1 MQKIDEPNVDY
12 PIPGMG
18 MTAELGS
25 RLWEQ
30 PPLLNS
36 VDEAIDFYLERI
48 KQSDIQKGLIKAID
62 FGIPLTT
69 IANTLQLVNVMEG
82 RHNIDIGVLM
92 LPVLVEALAFI
103 ADEAGIEYTT
113 GMEKITTNE
122 DKYISN
128 KILQEL
134 SEKEEPIMEEKV
146 NKISETETTNVE
158 IVEPNKG
165 LMSRRVE

>member
-1 MQKIDEPNVDY
+1 MQKIDEPNLDY

-30 PPLLNS
+30 PPQLDT
-36 VDEAIDFYLERI
+36 VDEATDFYMERM
-48 KQSDIQKGLIKAID
+48 KQEDVQKGLIKVID
-62 FGIPLTT
+62 MGVPLTT
-69 IANTLQLVNVMEG
+69 IANAIQLANVMEG
-82 RHNIDIGVLM
+82 RHNIDVGVLI

-122 DKYISN
+122 DKDISN

-134 SEKEEPIMEEKV
+134 SEKEDTIMEEKV

>member
-1 MQKIDEPNVDY
+1 MRKDEPNLDY

-30 PPLLNS
+30 PPQLDT
-36 VDEAIDFYLERI
+36 VDEATDFYMERM
-48 KQSDIQKGLIKAID
+48 KQEDVQKGLIKVID
-62 FGIPLTT
+62 MGVPLTT
-69 IANTLQLVNVMEG
+69 IANAIQLANVMEG
-82 RHNIDIGVLM
+82 RHNIDVGVLI

-122 DKYISN
+122 DKDNSN

>member
-30 PPLLNS
+30 PPQLDT
-36 VDEAIDFYLERI
+36 VDEATDFYMERM
-48 KQSDIQKGLIKAID
+48 KQEDVQKGLIKVID
-62 FGIPLTT
+62 MGVPLTT
-69 IANTLQLVNVMEG
+69 IANAIQLANVMEG

-92 LPVLVEALAFI
+92 LPILVETMRYI
-103 ADEAGIEYTT
+103 AEEANIEYVT
-113 GMEKITTNE
+113 GMEEIKEKDDALALKVASKMI
-122 DKYISN
+122 D
-128 KILQEL
+128 
-134 SEKEEPIMEEKV
+134 EKEEIVEEEDV
-146 NKISETETTNVE
+146 NKISETETTGVE
-158 IVEPNKG
+158 IVKPPKG

>member
-1 MQKIDEPNVDY
+1 MRKDEPNLDY

-30 PPLLNS
+30 PPQLDT
-36 VDEAIDFYLERI
+36 VDEATDFYMERM
-48 KQSDIQKGLIKAID
+48 KQDDVQKGLIKVID
-62 FGIPLTT
+62 MGVPLTT
-69 IANTLQLVNVMEG
+69 IANAIQLANVMEG
-82 RHNIDIGVLM
+82 RHNIDVGVLI

-122 DKYISN
+122 DKDISN

>member
-92 LPVLVEALAFI
+92 LPILVETMRYI
-103 ADEAGIEYTT
+103 AEEANIEYVT
-113 GMEKITTNE
+113 GMEEIKEKDDALALKVASKMI
-122 DKYISN
+122 D
-128 KILQEL
+128 
-134 SEKEEPIMEEKV
+134 EKEEIVEEEDV
-146 NKISETETTNVE
+146 NKISETETTGVE
-158 IVEPNKG
+158 IVKPPKG

>member
-1 MQKIDEPNVDY
+1 MQKIDEPNLDY

-30 PPLLNS
+30 PPQLDT
-36 VDEAIDFYLERI
+36 VDKATDFYMERM
-48 KQSDIQKGLIKAID
+48 KQEDVQKGLIKVMD
-62 FGIPLTT
+62 MGVPLTT
-69 IANTLQLVNVMEG
+69 IANAIQLANVMEG
-82 RHNIDIGVLM
+82 RHNIDVGVLI

-122 DKYISN
+122 DKDISN

-146 NKISETETTNVE
+146 NKISETETTSVE

>member
-1 MQKIDEPNVDY
+1 MRKDEPNLDY

-30 PPLLNS
+30 PPQLDT
-36 VDEAIDFYLERI
+36 VDEATDFYMERM
-48 KQSDIQKGLIKAID
+48 KQEDVQKGLIKVID
-62 FGIPLTT
+62 MGVPLTT
-69 IANTLQLVNVMEG
+69 IANAIQLANVMEG
-82 RHNIDIGVLM
+82 RHNIDVGVLI

-122 DKYISN
+122 DKDISN

>member
-1 MQKIDEPNVDY
+1 MQKIDEPNLDY

-30 PPLLNS
+30 PPQLDT
-36 VDEAIDFYLERI
+36 VDEATDFYMERM
-48 KQSDIQKGLIKAID
+48 KQEDVQKGLIKVID
-62 FGIPLTT
+62 MGVPLTT
-69 IANTLQLVNVMEG
+69 IANAIQLANVMEG
-82 RHNIDIGVLM
+82 RHNIDVGVLI

-122 DKYISN
+122 DKD
-128 KILQEL
+128 KQQ
-134 SEKEEPIMEEKV
+134 V
-146 NKISETETTNVE
+146 
-158 IVEPNKG
+158 
-165 LMSRRVE
+165 